1 MVLLAGAAIAAN
13 RHRSAEWLTPV
24 SLFEAA
30 VAATPR
36 SARAHMELA
45 SAYGNEGRVDDA
57 TRHFAQALAIKP
69 EYAVAAYNQ
78 GNTLARARRYDEAAA
93 SYRSAIA
100 IDARFSRAWHNLA
113 LTERLRGNS
122 DGWVEAMR
130 TAAQTSP
137 QSSALQGELAEA
149 LLLTGR
155 HAEAA
160 AAYDKV
166 VSSGHALAATYFN
179 RGVARHHLGGCT
191 DALEDYR
198 LAMKAPDAAREA
210 FAAAAGCLRELGRGD
225 EAAELEQA
233 AKVANRGTRR

>member
-1 MVLLAGAAIAAN
+1 
-13 RHRSAEWLTPV
+13 
-24 SLFEAA
+24 
-30 VAATPR
+30 
-36 SARAHMELA
+36 MELA